1 MADENVKEK
10 TTETSAAQKRTESFG
25 SYKEH
30 TIDAKNRLFIPA
42 KMRNKLGSTFRVF
55 CPIDGSDCLYIYSDE
70 EWSKIAES
78 VINTQNFD
86 MQRLFFGGMVEVEPD
101 KQGRI
106 TIPTEFCDFAGLKK
120 NVVVAGVGALKY
132 GMQINTTRPWNV
144 RETFV
149 RPSTIRRFSSDRYLK
164 WILNTFPYYLTKL
177 SIHSK

>member
-1 MADENVKEK
+1 MADENVKDK
-10 TTETSAAQKRTESFG
+10 INETSAPQKRTESFG

-106 TIPTEFCDFAGLKK
+106 TIPTEFCEFAGLKK
-120 NVVVAGVGALKY
+120 NVVVAGVGKRLEIWDADKY
-132 GMQINTTRPWNV
+132 YKTMERARNIRQTFDYSQIQ
-144 RETFV
+144 F
-149 RPSTIRRFSSDRYLK
+149 
-164 WILNTFPYYLTKL
+164 
-177 SIHSK
+177 

>member
-101 KQGRI
+101 KQGKIGR
-106 TIPTEFCDFAGLKK
+106 AH
-120 NVVVAGVGALKY
+120 V
-132 GMQINTTRPWNV
+132 
-144 RETFV
+144 
-149 RPSTIRRFSSDRYLK
+149 
-164 WILNTFPYYLTKL
+164 
-177 SIHSK
+177 

>member
-86 MQRLFFGGMVEVEPD
+86 SSVFSSAVWLRLS
-101 KQGRI
+101 R
-106 TIPTEFCDFAGLKK
+106 TSRAGLPFLPNFATLPGSKR
-120 NVVVAGVGALKY
+120 
-132 GMQINTTRPWNV
+132 M
-144 RETFV
+144 
-149 RPSTIRRFSSDRYLK
+149 
-164 WILNTFPYYLTKL
+164 L
-177 SIHSK
+177 SLPA

>member
-86 MQRLFFGGMVEVEPD
+86 MQRLFF
-101 KQGRI
+101 RR
-106 TIPTEFCDFAGLKK
+106 
-120 NVVVAGVGALKY
+120 Y
-132 GMQINTTRPWNV
+132 G
-144 RETFV
+144 
-149 RPSTIRRFSSDRYLK
+149 
-164 WILNTFPYYLTKL
+164 
-177 SIHSK
+177 

>member
-55 CPIDGSDCLYIYSDE
+55 CPIDGSDCL
-70 EWSKIAES
+70 
-78 VINTQNFD
+78 
-86 MQRLFFGGMVEVEPD
+86 
-101 KQGRI
+101 

-120 NVVVAGVGALKY
+120 NVVVAGVGKRLEIWDADKY
-132 GMQINTTRPWNV
+132 YKTMERARNIRQTFDYSQIQ
-144 RETFV
+144 F
-149 RPSTIRRFSSDRYLK
+149 
-164 WILNTFPYYLTKL
+164 
-177 SIHSK
+177 

>member
-106 TIPTEFCDFAGLKK
+106 PFLPNFATLPGSKR
-120 NVVVAGVGALKY
+120 
-132 GMQINTTRPWNV
+132 M
-144 RETFV
+144 
-149 RPSTIRRFSSDRYLK
+149 
-164 WILNTFPYYLTKL
+164 L
-177 SIHSK
+177 SLPA